1 MTLAGLL
8 SYLTG
13 AASYALV
20 TTAVL
25 LGLGRVAGWRPTPV
39 RAWAQVGLVLSV
51 AFVVFLG
58 LSPFPAP
65 EAVVCKAPILQPFH
79 FLDGYG
85 EYWRRGVP
93 LGSWL
98 RSNAITTPV
107 ANFLFFAVVGGLL
120 ATQTRRA
127 SVALML
133 GAGVSG
139 AIELSQLSGLYGIY
153 PCAYRTFETDDLILN
168 TAGVLAGFLASHRLR
183 RA

>member
-1 MTLAGLL
+1 MSLAGLL

-13 AASYALV
+13 AAGYALV
-20 TTAVL
+20 ITALL
-25 LGLGRVAGWRPTPV
+25 LGLGRIAGWRPTP
-39 RAWAQVGLVLSV
+39 AQVGLVLSV

-65 EAVVCKAPILQPFH
+65 EAVVCKTPILRPFH
-79 FLDGYG
+79 FLDGYVD
-85 EYWRRGVP
+85 YWRRGVP
-93 LGSWL
+93 PGVWL
-98 RSNAITTPV
+98 RSNTITTPV
-107 ANFLFFAVVGGLL
+107 ANVLFFALVGWFL

-127 SVALML
+127 GVALML

-139 AIELSQLSGLYGIY
+139 VIEISQLSGLYGIY

-168 TAGVLAGFLASHRLR
+168 TAGVLAGFSAWHRLR